1 MKPVKFKINDFYDN
15 RGFLLELIPNKIKL
29 DFNYSII
36 TISRKNVLRG
46 MHYQVEPKSEGKL
59 VRVTQGS
66 IYDVIVDLRRNTK
79 TFG

>member
-36 TISRKNVLRG
+36 TFSRK
-46 MHYQVEPKSEGKL
+46 MY
-59 VRVTQGS
+59 
-66 IYDVIVDLRRNTK
+66 
-79 TFG
+79 